1 MMVCGWIY
9 GQAQNPFEVYRNGV
23 VPPTPSIST
32 DASLTDENSGT
43 ANPYEVVQN
52 LGAIDSSLSTQ
63 TTTSTING
71 PMSDDLVSTGAL
83 PAIDNNNPFEIGQSV
98 INHADILMTEAVSTD
113 SGESIAATPLPTVVE
128 KQSSNSFIF
137 WFLLLSIILLTAGIT
152 SNRKSF
158 KNLYRLISNQNYL
171 KLQNREQKGGKNLFY
186 TLLYISF
193 ILNMSIFTY
202 LGYSYLTG
210 INKVSILLKIIAIV
224 TIVYGL
230 RHVFMNFL
238 RYFVDSKY
246 LVSDYDFMITVIN
259 VILGLILLPIVLFT
273 GFSGFQYA
281 GLILGSVVIVLLYFT
296 RQTKGVMAAMNSN
309 ETGVFHFFIYLC
321 TFEIGPILIALRLL
335 KDYSGIM

>member
-1 MMVCGWIY
+1 MVSAWVSAIA
-9 GQAQNPFEVYRNGV
+9 QAGNPFEVYRNGEI
-23 VPPTPSIST
+23 PP
-32 DASLTDENSGT
+32 ASAVFEPFTDEEIKTGSS
-43 ANPYEVVQN
+43 NPYEIVRDD
-52 LGAIDSSLSTQ
+52 GIEESLSDRENE
-63 TTTSTING
+63 TSEAISPSFGIENL
-71 PMSDDLVSTGAL
+71 PISSSTSSQA
-83 PAIDNNNPFEIGQSV
+83 NPFEIGQSATS
-98 INHADILMTEAVSTD
+98 IIDEEKTYSPATEPEVRTQP
-113 SGESIAATPLPTVVE
+113 GTIPRKTG
-128 KQSSNSFIF
+128 SNSFIF
-137 WFLLLSIILLTAGIT
+137 WFLLLSTILLTTGIT
-152 SNRKSF
+152 SNRKGF

-193 ILNMSIFTY
+193 ILNISIFIY
-202 LGYSYLTG
+202 LGYSYFAE
-210 INKVSILLKIIAIV
+210 ISRVSALLKIIVIV

-273 GFSGFQYA
+273 GFSGFQYV
-281 GLILGSVVIVLLYFT
+281 GLILGSVVIVTLYFI
-296 RQTKGVMAAMNSN
+296 RQIKGIMAAMNSN